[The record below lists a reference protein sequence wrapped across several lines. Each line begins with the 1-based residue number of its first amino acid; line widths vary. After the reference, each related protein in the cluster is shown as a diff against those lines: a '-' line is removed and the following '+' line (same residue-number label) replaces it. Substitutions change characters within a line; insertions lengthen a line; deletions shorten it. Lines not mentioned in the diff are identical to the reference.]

1 MSPNN
6 NSAGLLSCLRADLE
20 QGCFFYPK
28 TVLGRCLK
36 APVYAPVLEILCA
49 EAQNLFFFY
58 LAALCLSCSIWDL
71 CCGMKLKDACSVEV
85 KL

>member
-6 NSAGLLSCLRADLE
+6 NSDVLLSYLRADLE

-49 EAQNLFFFY
+49 EAWNLFFFIW
-58 LAALCLSCSIWDL
+58 LHCVLVAAYGIFA
-71 CCGMKLKDACSVEV
+71 GA
-85 KL
+85 